1 MNNHDVLY
9 PMNHQQ
15 ERDFVSAKGNVF
27 TDSQGREFVDLD
39 DMCIVLGQGN
49 EAFTDVMCR
58 ALHGV
63 TSGRLGFSKPK
74 QRLQQ
79 YMLDTTHGAFQ
90 SIHLTSSGS
99 EATEWAVKLA
109 RKITG
114 RTEVIS
120 FWNSIHGRTQ
130 LSASMSGLP
139 KRKIGFGPID
149 PGIIFA
155 PYCNYREAPA
165 GMSEQDYIAHCID
178 ILEKKYKYESAHDAA
193 AIIVESVQGGGV
205 IVPPDGWLK
214 ALYDWAK
221 ARGMMFILD
230 EVQMGMGRTGTMY
243 RYETQGV
250 VPDMLLLGKALGN
263 GLHISALLMREQ
275 PPEEA
280 LPALSCGVGD
290 DVLACTAA
298 CEVYRQLEDGL
309 LQHVKDM
316 GEVVKAEFGKL
327 RGREDIYDIRCAGLA
342 AAVEYDTD
350 EHCSAA
356 LRRAQE
362 VGYMPGHFGKSVYIK
377 PPYTVTE
384 EQLRGFAAQL

>member
-1 MNNHDVLY
+1 MNNYDVLY
-9 PMNHQQ
+9 PLNHQQ
-15 ERDFVSAKGNVF
+15 EHRYVAAKGNVF
-27 TDSQGREFVDLD
+27 VDEDGREFVDLD
-39 DMCIVLGQGN
+39 DMCVVLGQGN
-49 EAFTDVMCR
+49 EAFTDCMCR
-58 ALHGV
+58 ALHGI
-63 TSGRLGFSKPK
+63 TSLKLGFSQPK

-79 YMLDTTHGAFQ
+79 YMLDTTGGAFR

-99 EATEWAVKLA
+99 EAAEWAVKLA

-139 KRKIGFGPID
+139 KRKVGFGPLD
-149 PGIIFA
+149 PGIVFA
-155 PYCNYREAPA
+155 QYCSMREAPA
-165 GMSEQDYIAHCID
+165 GMSEQEYIRLCID
-178 ILEKKYKYESAHDAA
+178 RLEQKYKYESAQDAA
-193 AIIVESVQGGGV
+193 CIIVESVQGGGV
-205 IVPPDGWLK
+205 IVPPDGFLK

-221 ARGMMFILD
+221 SHGMLFILD

-243 RYETQGV
+243 RYLTQGFT
-250 VPDMLLLGKALGN
+250 PDMLLLGKALGN

-280 LPALSCGVGD
+280 LPALSGGVGD

-309 LQHVKDM
+309 LGHVAAM
-316 GEVVKAEFGKL
+316 GAVVRESLDAL
-327 RGREDIYDIRCAGLA
+327 RGREDVYDVRCAGLA

-350 EHCSAA
+350 AHCSEALARVRAA
-356 LRRAQE
+356 
-362 VGYMPGHFGKSVYIK
+362 GYMPGRFGKSIYIK

-384 EQLRGFAAQL
+384 AQLRGFAALL